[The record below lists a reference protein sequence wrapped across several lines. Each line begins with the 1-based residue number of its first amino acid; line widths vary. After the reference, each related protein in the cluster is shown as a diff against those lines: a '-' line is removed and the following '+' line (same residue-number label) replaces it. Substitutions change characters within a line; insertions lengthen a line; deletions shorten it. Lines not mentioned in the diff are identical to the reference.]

1 MGLQSYFL
9 ANHSVKIPRL
19 PTTKLPS
26 SSDWVVWNPSGKERN
41 KLIEM
46 CLPQLYKYKTS
57 GMSEVT
63 KRKISLRSHTNKL
76 KMCWKKKNETK
87 SAPSKFSDISL
98 V

>member
-9 ANHSVKIPRL
+9 ANHSVKIHRL
-19 PTTKLPS
+19 PTTWLPS
-26 SSDWVVWNPSGKERN
+26 SSDWVVWNPSGKERK

-63 KRKISLRSHTNKL
+63 TRKIKNLTRIN
-76 KMCWKKKNETK
+76 WKFAEKKNETK